1 MTLKALKGIRVLD
14 LGIVTAG
21 AATSGV
27 LADLGAEVIK
37 IEGPTYIDPFRDWQG
52 MGEGDWWEQSPP
64 YRATNRN
71 KKSTCLDLKSSRG
84 RELFLQLVAMSDVVV
99 ENFRVGVLDK
109 LGIGFETL
117 RQANPHIVL
126 ASLSSQGA
134 TGPSAGNVSFGST
147 LEASSGLAHLMHYPG
162 GKPQIT
168 GRALNYPDQ
177 IVSMFAAGAVM
188 AALVERQRTGQGVHI
203 DLAQRE
209 LSSFFVGEAFIAA
222 LEGTLPEDY
231 PDGPP
236 AALQALLRGQD
247 GQWVAVTI
255 SAAASE
261 GARQVIGAVTSE
273 ALGQFLAARPAAE
286 GARALRQAGVA
297 AEVVVAARDY
307 ADPYSPAPG
316 NALALD
322 DAGHQVKGQPIR
334 LDGCDAGKAA
344 AVAPLGRD
352 NRYVASTLLGL
363 SDMQYEALLA
373 EGIFATRPRTAA
385 AQ

>member
-1 MTLKALKGIRVLD
+1 MTLQALAGIRVLD

-52 MGEGDWWEQSPP
+52 TGDGDWWEQSPP

-71 KKSTCLDLKSSRG
+71 KKSACLDLKSPRG
-84 RELFLQLVAMSDVVV
+84 RDLFLQLVGLSDVVV

-117 RQANPHIVL
+117 RQANPRIVL

-134 TGPSAGNVSFGST
+134 TGPGAGNVSFGST
-147 LEASSGLAHLMHYPG
+147 LEASSGLAHLTRYPG

-222 LEGTLPEDY
+222 LDGALPEDY
-231 PDGPP
+231 PVGPP
-236 AALQALLRGQD
+236 AMLQALSRGED
-247 GQWVAVTI
+247 GQWIAVTI
-255 SAAASE
+255 PASASAAAE
-261 GARQVIGAVTSE
+261 HLIGALT
-273 ALGQFLAARPAAE
+273 GQALAAFIGGRPAAE
-286 GARALRQAGVA
+286 GARALRRAGAA

-307 ADPYSPAPG
+307 ADPHGPAPG

-334 LDGCDAGKAA
+334 LGGRDAGTAA

-352 NRYVASTLLGL
+352 NRYVASGLLGL
-363 SDMQYEALLA
+363 NDAQYDALLA
-373 EGIFATRPRTAA
+373 EGIFATRPRTTE
-385 AQ
+385 